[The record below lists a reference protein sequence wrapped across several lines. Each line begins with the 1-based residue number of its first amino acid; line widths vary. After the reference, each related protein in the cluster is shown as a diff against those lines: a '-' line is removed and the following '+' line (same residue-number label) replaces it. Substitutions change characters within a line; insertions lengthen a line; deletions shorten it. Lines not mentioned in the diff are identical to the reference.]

1 MPGLIYRILGKHK
14 NHPVYPYALCPNCT
28 GNIELF
34 TLNPLEFRTGHMTCR
49 CQMCSAD
56 SNRIFYTGA
65 LNYPDILM
73 DTHELVSMLSRRK
86 SELHQCGLELDITQG
101 LTEKDLSCVRE
112 VVFSLNK
119 VGYLE
124 AVKKS
129 EPAAMEYLRQR
140 GREKS
145 GPLELV
151 DRLQLLLVSRLTAN
165 RISEAH
171 GEKVT

>member
-1 MPGLIYRILGKHK
+1 
-14 NHPVYPYALCPNCT
+14 
-28 GNIELF
+28 
-34 TLNPLEFRTGHMTCR
+34 
-49 CQMCSAD
+49 
-56 SNRIFYTGA
+56 
-65 LNYPDILM
+65 M

-86 SELHQCGLELDITQG
+86 SELHQCGLELDIRQG

-112 VVFSLNK
+112 VVFSLNR

-129 EPAAMEYLRQR
+129 EPAAMQYLRQR